1 MFKEGKISK
10 EEAVKRVKPEEVSRL
25 LHRGIDPNAK
35 TEVLAKGLPASPG
48 AATGKVIFDTQV
60 AESLGEKGEKVILV
74 RPETTPDDMPGIVYA
89 QGILTSR
96 GGMTCHAAI
105 VARGMGKPA
114 VVGCEALRID
124 LEANK
129 AVAGNIALN
138 EGDIISIDGVTVSIF
153 LGEVPLVE
161 PAMGEGF
168 KEILGWADDM
178 RRLGVKANA
187 DTPED
192 ARRAREFG
200 AEGIGLCRTEHMFM
214 GHDRMP
220 VVQKMILAETEELRK
235 EALDGSFL
243 CRRMIFTEF

>member
-1 MFKEGKISK
+1 MCI
-10 EEAVKRVKPEEVSRL
+10 RDRN
-25 LHRGIDPNAK
+25 R
-35 TEVLAKGLPASPG
+35 
-48 AATGKVIFDTQV
+48 
-60 AESLGEKGEKVILV
+60 
-74 RPETTPDDMPGIVYA
+74 
-89 QGILTSR
+89 
-96 GGMTCHAAI
+96 AI
-105 VARGMGKPA
+105 
-114 VVGCEALRID
+114 
-124 LEANK
+124 
-129 AVAGNIALN
+129 AGNIALN
-138 EGDIISIDGVTVSIF
+138 EGDIISIDGGTGSIF

-161 PAMGEGF
+161 PAMGEAF

-235 EALDGSFL
+235 EALDLSL
-243 CRRMIFTEF
+243 IHI